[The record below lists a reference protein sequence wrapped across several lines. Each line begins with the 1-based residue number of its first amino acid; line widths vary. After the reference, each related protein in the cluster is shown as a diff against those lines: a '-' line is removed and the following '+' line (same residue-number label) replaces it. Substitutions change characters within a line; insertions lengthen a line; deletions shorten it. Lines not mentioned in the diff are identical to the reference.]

1 MKGTEYKRRD
11 SLPATAAA
19 PATISATP
27 SFTRSHRTRLGNSHI
42 PSAVFC
48 AIEFLNGVGGFLIT
62 RHLDKA
68 EPFAASGVAI
78 GDDLRGFYASCLSK
92 DFLKRFVRAVER

>member
-1 MKGTEYKRRD
+1 MKGAEYKRRD

-48 AIEFLNGVGGFLIT
+48 AVEFLNGVGGFLIA

-78 GDDLRGFYASCLSK
+78 GDDLRGLNASCLRENL
-92 DFLKRFVRAVER
+92 LKRFVRRAER